1 MTYILDIS
9 FGLNSLFG
17 AVRRDLSAKV
27 KKLLMVP
34 ELTANKELKMDEG
47 KTNASR
53 KDLWSYDWEAEGGV
67 QPKLLFCGLT

>member
-1 MTYILDIS
+1 
-9 FGLNSLFG
+9 
-17 AVRRDLSAKV
+17 
-27 KKLLMVP
+27 MVP

-53 KDLWSYDWEAEGGV
+53 KDLWSYDWEAERGV